1 MSLMDGGK
9 MDKLKM
15 WFNIHKEK
23 IIKAV
28 KKWVMFFI
36 NPRFLL
42 CFLLAWLIT
51 NGWSYI
57 LLAVGTLFNIIWM
70 IVVSTA
76 YMTFLWFPFT
86 PEKVV
91 TFIIAIFLLKKLF
104 PNDQKTLKVLREEL
118 KRAKAAI
125 GRRKK
130 IKNKN
135 VDNKYS

>member
-1 MSLMDGGK
+1 MSK
-9 MDKLKM
+9 YKI
-15 WFNIHKEK
+15 WFNRKK
-23 IIKAV
+23 GKIKAFI
-28 KKWVMFFI
+28 KKWIMFFL
-36 NPRFLL
+36 NPRFLV
-42 CFLLAWLIT
+42 CFLIAWLIT

-57 LLAVGTLFNIIWM
+57 LFAVGTLFNIIWM

>member
-1 MSLMDGGK
+1 ME
-9 MDKLKM
+9 KLKM
-15 WFNIHKEK
+15 WFNTHKVN
-23 IIKAV
+23 IINAV

-42 CFLLAWLIT
+42 CFVLAWLIT

-57 LLAVGTLFNIIWM
+57 LFAVGTLFNIIWM

-91 TFIIAIFLLKKLF
+91 TFIIAIFLLKNLF
-104 PNDQKTLKVLREEL
+104 PNDQKTLKVLHEEL

-130 IKNKN
+130 TKNKK
-135 VDNKYS
+135 VDKKSL